1 MIVEGE
7 KIDCVSKAS
16 SKQGPVVIVY
26 VHVCVPTVLMCYSQ
40 VAAVWVSG
48 YGGLFQEAAVF
59 STLYLQQYCDYLNM
73 VRVCQSC
80 LLILRLAAGL

>member
-48 YGGLFQEAAVF
+48 FGGLFQEAAVF
-59 STLYLQQYCDYLNM
+59 STLYICNNT
-73 VRVCQSC
+73 VT
-80 LLILRLAAGL
+80 I